1 MRWYQPSVECRQAGT
16 ADGTHTAGIK
26 LAMRPAARYTHL
38 YLHRLPALKITKNE
52 RIGCAASQ
60 IKLLQVRL
68 SLS

>member
-1 MRWYQPSVECRQAGT
+1 MRWYQPSVECLQAGT
-16 ADGTHTAGIK
+16 ADGTHTAVIK

-38 YLHRLPALKITKNE
+38 HLHRLPTLKITKNE

-60 IKLLQVRL
+60 IKLLQARL